1 MRAYIVGERKQGS
14 SHLHKYKNKR
24 ASINSWEK
32 QTSQTLLIQSDADTC
47 TARDENL
54 MQSPHL
60 CTKKKEKNVELRTEK
75 TDVLLWK
82 RGLEEH
88 YSGN

>member
-14 SHLHKYKNKR
+14 IHLHKTYKNKS
-24 ASINSWEK
+24 APINSGEN
-32 QTSQTLLIQSDADTC
+32 QTSRTLLIQSDSDTC

-54 MQSPHL
+54 IQSPHR
-60 CTKKKEKNVELRTEK
+60 CTEKKKVEPRTEK
-75 TDVLLWK
+75 ADVLLWK
-82 RGLEEH
+82 RGLGEH